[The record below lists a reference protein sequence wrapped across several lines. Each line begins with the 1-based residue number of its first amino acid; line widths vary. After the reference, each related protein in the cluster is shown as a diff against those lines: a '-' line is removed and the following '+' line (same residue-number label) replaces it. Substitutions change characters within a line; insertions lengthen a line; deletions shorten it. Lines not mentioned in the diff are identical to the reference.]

1 MEGVFKMNY
10 TTIAQSSDPWQPYD
24 NNKNK
29 QAVVPEPA
37 AYGFMMTGS
46 IVLALFLRKYF
57 RGRN

>member
-1 MEGVFKMNY
+1 MNY
-10 TTIAQSSDPWQPYD
+10 ITIAQANDPWQPYD

-37 AYGFMMTGS
+37 AYGAMMTGS
-46 IVLALFLRKYF
+46 ILLALFLRKYF